1 MRKLLEF
8 AVCACTLFACIA
20 WAQGHQSQV
29 GTWKL
34 DTAQSNFGSDPA
46 PKSLT
51 VTILKDTPQL
61 LSWRVDG
68 VDDKGKSFSYSWS
81 GPQDGSL
88 HPVMQGG
95 KEVSKQSAKRNEDG
109 SLLRHDEDPDGT
121 TTDALSKVSE
131 DGKMITD
138 GASVKTKDG
147 KESKQKWVYRRVSG
161 KKA

>member
-1 MRKLLEF
+1 MRKALLF
-8 AVCACTLFACIA
+8 AVCACTLFACTA
-20 WAQGHQSQV
+20 WAQGHSSQV

-34 DTAQSNFGSDPA
+34 ETAQSNFGSEPA

-68 VDDKGKSFSYSWS
+68 IDEKGKNFSYSWS

-88 HPVMQGG
+88 HPVVQNG
-95 KEVSKQSAKRNEDG
+95 KEISKQSAKRNEDG

-121 TTDALSKVSE
+121 TMDALSKVSD

-138 GASVKTKDG
+138 EASIKAKDG